1 MIESPSSISCTQAVL
16 QGKLGERLELK
27 VLQKKGYRL
36 GQERLNKGH
45 EQVVSLLE
53 LLYSKGIVQRQ
64 HKSLLF

>member
-1 MIESPSSISCTQAVL
+1 MIESPLSISCTQAVL

-36 GQERLNKGH
+36 GQEWLNKGYD
-45 EQVVSLLE
+45 QVVFSRE
-53 LLYSKGIVQRQ
+53 LLYSKGIVQKQ